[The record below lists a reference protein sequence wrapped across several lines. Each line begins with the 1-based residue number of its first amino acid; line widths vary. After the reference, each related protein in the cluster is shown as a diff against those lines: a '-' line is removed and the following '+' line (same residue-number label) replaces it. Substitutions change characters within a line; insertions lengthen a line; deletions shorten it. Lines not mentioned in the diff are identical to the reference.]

1 MSKMTLTKREA
12 LSLIDY
18 FGNDGHGIYHVD
30 KVAEATG
37 VPESKLERWAHT
49 HKSDSSSH
57 KSTIYGNDGKPITEL
72 RGVYALSVVRSI
84 GNVLEIYSDMNGR
97 GSMARDLSDQ
107 IKKAFADTDL
117 DQPLMG

>member
-37 VPESKLERWAHT
+37 VPESKLERWSHT

-57 KSTIYGNDGKPITEL
+57 KSTIYGDDGKPITEL
-72 RGVYALSVVRSI
+72 RGIYALDVVESI
-84 GNVLEIYSDMNGR
+84 AYVLKIYSSMNGR
-97 GSMARDLSDQ
+97 GSRARDLSDQ
-107 IKKAFADTDL
+107 IKEALSPTNL
-117 DQPLMG
+117 DHPLMG